1 MVDRL
6 KLMRLLPATMTAIA
20 VIWLV
25 ALFAAPTALSQRRF
39 PVATVLVYEAGSH
52 ICHQRRERS
61 FQWAG
66 VQMPVCGRCLGLYV
80 AGALGAIAS
89 LVMGARRSGSLTAR
103 RALTIAAVPMLL
115 SLALE
120 WTGTAAG
127 SNVSRFLSSLP
138 LGATLA
144 FVLVNV
150 STVST
155 VSALRGKPG

>member
-1 MVDRL
+1 
-6 KLMRLLPATMTAIA
+6 MRLLPAAMTAIA

-25 ALFAAPTALSQRRF
+25 VLFAAPTALSQRRF
-39 PVATVLVYEAGSH
+39 PVATLLVYEAGSH

-66 VQMPVCGRCLGLYV
+66 VQMPVCGRCLGLYG
-80 AGALGAIAS
+80 AGALGAVAS
-89 LVMGARRSGSLTAR
+89 LAMGARRPGALTAR

-120 WTGTAAG
+120 WTGIAAG
-127 SNVSRFLSSLP
+127 SNVTRLLSSLP

-144 FVLVNV
+144 FLLVNV

-155 VSALRGKPG
+155 VSTVAGPQR

>member
-1 MVDRL
+1 
-6 KLMRLLPATMTAIA
+6 MRLLPATMTAIA

-89 LVMGARRSGSLTAR
+89 LVIGARRSGWLTAR

-120 WTGTAAG
+120 WTGTCSGEQRQPISLELAAG
-127 SNVSRFLSSLP
+127 RNAGVRARQCLDGLEC
-138 LGATLA
+138 LGP
-144 FVLVNV
+144 
-150 STVST
+150 
-155 VSALRGKPG
+155 RR